1 MNISY
6 EFFPTRTEQGANNL
20 LATLS
25 ELDTTNPDFYSVTY
39 GALGSA
45 QDATIDTISKL
56 SSTTNVNVAPHLTCV
71 GSNIQQMTKLLDTY
85 VNLGVNRVVVL
96 RGDVPPAIRDIGDFH
111 YANELVEFI
120 KEQYNDHFTIH
131 VAAYP
136 EKHPQS
142 KNVTSDIE
150 CFVNKIKAGADSAIT
165 QYFFNT
171 DAYFR
176 FVDEVGRLGV
186 DVPIVPGIMPITNY
200 EKLVLFSRN
209 CSAEIP
215 SWILSR
221 LRHYRKDMDSLQKF
235 GQDVVSEMCLKLK
248 SGGVEDFHFYSMNR
262 IEPVLSLAKNI
273 SQAEDKPLLAE
284 DFKVK
289 VLN

>member
-6 EFFPTRTEQGANNL
+6 EFFPARTEQGKHNL
-20 LATLS
+20 LTTLS
-25 ELDTTNPDFYSVTY
+25 ELDTTNPDFYSVTF
-39 GALGSA
+39 GALGSG
-45 QDATIDTISKL
+45 QDATIDTISEI
-56 SSTTNVNVAPHLTCV
+56 SSATDVSVAPHLTCV
-71 GSNIQQMTKLLDTY
+71 GSDIHQMTKLLDTY
-85 VNLGVNRVVVL
+85 VNLGVTRVVVL
-96 RGDVPPAIRDIGDFH
+96 RGDIPPAIRDIGDFH

-120 KEQYNDHFTIH
+120 KEQYNDRFTIH

-142 KNVTSDIE
+142 KNVISDIE
-150 CFVNKIKAGADSAIT
+150 YFVNKIKAGADGAIT
-165 QYFFNT
+165 QYFYNT

-176 FVDEVGRLGV
+176 FVDEVQRLGV

-200 EKLVLFSRN
+200 DQFVLFSRN
-209 CSAEIP
+209 CEAEIP

-221 LRHYRKDMDSLQKF
+221 LKHYRKDMDSLQKF

-273 SQAEDKPLLAE
+273 SQTEDKPFLAE

>member
-1 MNISY
+1 
-6 EFFPTRTEQGANNL
+6 
-20 LATLS
+20 
-25 ELDTTNPDFYSVTY
+25 
-39 GALGSA
+39 
-45 QDATIDTISKL
+45 
-56 SSTTNVNVAPHLTCV
+56 
-71 GSNIQQMTKLLDTY
+71 
-85 VNLGVNRVVVL
+85 
-96 RGDVPPAIRDIGDFH
+96 
-111 YANELVEFI
+111 LVEFI
-120 KEQYNDHFTIH
+120 KEQYNDNFTIH

-142 KNVTSDIE
+142 KNVISDIE

-176 FVDEVGRLGV
+176 FVDEVERLGV

-209 CSAEIP
+209 CNAEIP

-221 LRHYRKDMDSLQKF
+221 LRQYRDDMDSLRKF

-273 SQAEDKPLLAE
+273 SQTEDKPFLAE